1 MKKLTR
7 HHKKLNIIYVM
18 TGIIACFIIMFA
30 FPWVGS
36 ALSEDSGYYV
46 LKLDGEEIGAA
57 PTKEIIEEAVL
68 NARLKLNEEADS
80 IVYVEP
86 AIEIVEENKLFG
98 TMEMEENIEQKIY
111 NTLKDSSGL
120 TKTQAYVVSIDGFTV
135 TLENKED
142 IVKLLDAAKAK
153 FDPNSEF
160 EVDLSETSEG
170 VFSAVTYSITKIAK
184 VENDAVTVMASQ
196 DASVPVETD
205 PTSGENDGLL
215 SLAFGEQIEILE
227 TCVDAESIL
236 TLEEA
241 INEVTKE
248 SESNQIYEVQSGDS
262 LSVIASK
269 YSISLEKLL
278 SINPGLSAT
287 SIIGIGDQITV
298 TVPEPEL
305 SVLVTEE
312 KTYEEAYNSDVVYID
327 DNTMYKGQ
335 QVVIDQGTEGY
346 RKVTADI
353 TYKNGEETGRTIVAQ
368 TLISESTPKVIKRGT
383 LTPPTYVKPMYGGTF
398 SSGFGY
404 RWGRLHEGVDWYCP
418 VGTSVF
424 ASSAGVVESAGWSG
438 GYGYCVV
445 IRHPDGKKTRYA
457 HLSKIYVS
465 AGQSVDQYEGVG
477 LSGNSGRSTG
487 PHLHFEVIING
498 SPVNP
503 LNYL

>member
-1 MKKLTR
+1 MNRLTR

-36 ALSEDSGYYV
+36 ALGDDTGYYV
-46 LKLDGEEIGAA
+46 LMLDGEEIGAA
-57 PTKEIIEEAVL
+57 PSKEIIEEAVL

-86 AIEIVEENKLFG
+86 AIEILEENRLFG
-98 TMEMEENIEQKIY
+98 SMEMEENLEDKIY
-111 NTLKDSSGL
+111 TTLKESSGL

-135 TLENKED
+135 TLENKEE
-142 IVKLLDAAKAK
+142 IVDLLEAAKANY
-153 FDPNSEF
+153 DPNGEF

-170 VFSAVTYSITKIAK
+170 VFSAVTYNITKVVK
-184 VENDAVTVMASQ
+184 VENDASTVMASE
-196 DASVPVETD
+196 DASVAVESD

-215 SLAFGEQIEILE
+215 ALSFGEQIEILE
-227 TCVDAESIL
+227 TCVDEESIMS
-236 TLEEA
+236 LEEA
-241 INEVTKE
+241 INAVTKE

-269 YSISLEKLL
+269 FSLSLEKLL
-278 SINPGLSAT
+278 AINPGLSAT

-305 SVLVTEE
+305 SVILVEE
-312 KTYEEAYNSDVVYID
+312 KTYEESYSADVVYID

-335 QVVIDQGTEGY
+335 QVVIDQGTPGY

-353 TYKNGEETGRTIVAQ
+353 TYRNGEETGRVIVAQ
-368 TLISESTPKVIKRGT
+368 SLISESTPKVIKRGT
-383 LTPPTYVKPMYGGTF
+383 LTPPTYVKPLYGGSI
-398 SSGFGY
+398 SSYFGY
-404 RWGRLHEGVDWYCP
+404 RWGRLHEGVDFWVP
-418 VGTSVF
+418 TGSAVF
-424 ASSAGVVESAGWSG
+424 AACDGVVVSAGWSG
-438 GYGYCVV
+438 GYGYCIT
-445 IRHPDGKKTRYA
+445 IRHADGKETRYA
-457 HLSKIYVS
+457 HLSSIYVS
-465 AGQSVDQYEGVG
+465 AGQSVDQYQTIG

-487 PHLHFEVIING
+487 PHLHFEVRING

-503 LNYL
+503 LDYI